1 MAGNA
6 VCYNN
11 NKDMAGT
18 FTPNKLFI
26 VALVFLFFFA
36 FFFAPFAA
44 KVSHAQTASSPTF
57 LLTWK
62 ALKSYVPAAYEGKAL
77 PGANS
82 PISASLELI
91 ANGKLVNLK
100 GTTINWY
107 LDDGPIAGGAGIQH
121 VVFAPDATPPGSM
134 ELRIEIPNYN
144 GNYLIHAV
152 DIPMANPTAV
162 ISGPYPQGE
171 FSDTS
176 LTLRALSYFTS
187 VPASSLTYAWGVNGV
202 QANSSE
208 NPDVAQ
214 INLPAGTASGAV
226 ISASL
231 TITNPTDNSTAE
243 ALQTLT
249 YVQKL

>member
-1 MAGNA
+1 MAR
-6 VCYNN
+6 
-11 NKDMAGT
+11 T
-18 FTPNKLFI
+18 FTLKKLLI
-26 VALVFLFFFA
+26 VAFIFFVA
-36 FFFAPFAA
+36 VVMG
-44 KVSHAQTASSPTF
+44 VSHTQAASSPTF

-77 PGANS
+77 PGVNS

-91 ANGKLVNLK
+91 SNGKIVNLK
-100 GTTINWY
+100 GNTINWY
-107 LDDGPIAGGAGIQH
+107 LDDGAIAGGAGVQH
-121 VVFAPDATPPGSM
+121 VVFAPDASPPGSM

-144 GNYLIHAV
+144 GNYLIHTV
-152 DIPMANPTAV
+152 DIPAIEPKAV

-171 FSDTS
+171 FSDAS
-176 LTLRALSYFTS
+176 LMLRALSYFAS

-231 TITNPTDNSTAE
+231 SITNPADNSTAQ
-243 ALQTLT
+243 AMQTLT
-249 YVQKL
+249 YVKKL